1 MDYRR
6 YWANS
11 KGRRKTMIEQA
22 ARGAIDDPHT
32 PLWRRITALFSLG
45 SLVVVIG
52 VLLAAVIGATALLM
66 LFVLERAI
74 AG

>member
-1 MDYRR
+1 MIQHAERR
-6 YWANS
+6 SVND
-11 KGRRKTMIEQA
+11 
-22 ARGAIDDPHT
+22 ARIPV
-32 PLWRRITALFSLG
+32 WRRITALFTLG

-52 VLLAAVIGATALLM
+52 VVLAFIIGATALLM